1 MDAIKTEKHRIEQL
15 DIIRGFAL
23 FGVLLVNLTMID
35 ETLFSYQSS
44 PFVYEDLS
52 ERLFSLMLHIFATGK
67 FYTIF
72 AIVFGLGAILF
83 MNRFESERE
92 GAKRFKK
99 RLLVLLL
106 IGVGHLVFVWYGD
119 ILHVYAIAGFLM
131 LPKRHL
137 SAKRLIGWS
146 IFAFAIS
153 TILFTMLANPQN
165 STPEMVAVIRQSIEA
180 YTQFGYM
187 EMVKYRVSWE
197 LPMILI
203 NLVIVLPK
211 ILALFFLGAGL
222 AKMDVFGQTVE
233 AKRRVDLMFKGSFL
247 ISILFACGYMIS
259 SSGVMGMTM
268 QKSATIFDEL
278 LTISGALFYSSAI
291 ILILRHPISSKR
303 MRIFAHVGRMSLTN
317 YLVQTVCFTTLLY
330 GYGGGMFHKF
340 PYWSYFPV
348 AVVFFIF
355 QAICSSLWLKK
366 FKVGPVEYL
375 TRAFIYR

>member
-1 MDAIKTEKHRIEQL
+1 
-15 DIIRGFAL
+15 
-23 FGVLLVNLTMID
+23 
-35 ETLFSYQSS
+35 
-44 PFVYEDLS
+44 
-52 ERLFSLMLHIFATGK
+52 
-67 FYTIF
+67 
-72 AIVFGLGAILF
+72 
-83 MNRFESERE
+83 
-92 GAKRFKK
+92 
-99 RLLVLLL
+99 
-106 IGVGHLVFVWYGD
+106 
-119 ILHVYAIAGFLM
+119 
-131 LPKRHL
+131 
-137 SAKRLIGWS
+137 
-146 IFAFAIS
+146 
-153 TILFTMLANPQN
+153 
-165 STPEMVAVIRQSIEA
+165 
-180 YTQFGYM
+180 
-187 EMVKYRVSWE
+187 MVKYRVSWE

-222 AKMDVFGQTVE
+222 AKMDVFGQIVE